1 MINKKIFFSLMT
13 MPVAI
18 MCYNSSE
25 WQSRRAEEKVVEE
38 KKEVTVSEEDLALED
53 KLDLL
58 AKKLS
63 KAKIIPKE
71 DVAESPASV
80 PEFTG
85 KKIISETLAEIHIK
99 QKNFAEAI
107 IMYEELLSQK
117 PEKVE
122 YYLQRISDIRTM
134 MPDETQL

>member
-1 MINKKIFFSLMT
+1 NTLTEYEKKIA
-13 MPVAI
+13 AI
-18 MCYNSSE
+18 IEERNSISE
-25 WQSRRAEEKVVEE
+25 VLRPSFVEE
-38 KKEVTVSEEDLALED
+38 KKEEVIVSEEDLALED

-71 DVAESPASV
+71 DVDEDPASV

-85 KKIISETLAEIHIK
+85 KKIVTETLAEIHIK
-99 QKNFAEAI
+99 QKNFGEAI
-107 IMYEELLSQK
+107 LMYEELLRQK

-122 YYLQRISDIRTM
+122 YYLQRISEINSM
-134 MPDETQL
+134 MPDETKS